1 MLENVILVG
10 LMGAGKTTVGR
21 AVARRL
27 GRQFYDSDHEI
38 EARTGVRIPII
49 FEHEGEDGFRQ
60 RETQTIDEL
69 TQRSGIVLATGG
81 GAVLRAENR
90 EYIKSRGTVV
100 YLRANPHDLWL
111 RTRRDKNRPLLQTAD
126 PRARLEQL
134 YQERDALYRECA
146 TFVIETGR
154 PSVNA
159 LVNMVLMQLE
169 VAGIV
174 PSISDL
180 PPDPS
185 DVPDEGTH
193 GDAESTHLPGGAS
206 VGADAAADAR
216 ESDADDTDEANGLS
230 DVSDAPRAAAS
241 ATDEGHSRDAGDIPL
256 THERVD
262 GSLSAEPVS
271 PARDVP

>member
-1 MLENVILVG
+1 M
-10 LMGAGKTTVGR
+10 
-21 AVARRL
+21 
-27 GRQFYDSDHEI
+27 
-38 EARTGVRIPII
+38 RIPVI

-60 RETQTIDEL
+60 REAHTIDEL

-90 EYIKSRGTVV
+90 ECIKSRGTVV
-100 YLRANPHDLWL
+100 YLRATPHDLWL

-134 YQERDALYRECA
+134 FQERDALYRECA

-174 PSISDL
+174 PIGPHHELEADAQADGVGDVDAQGEGNDARGESIGNTESTESTGSASEAADGM
-180 PPDPS
+180 PNASTHANEPIPS
-185 DVPDEGTH
+185 DAAGNAMSPIRDT
-193 GDAESTHLPGGAS
+193 AS
-206 VGADAAADAR
+206 R
-216 ESDADDTDEANGLS
+216 
-230 DVSDAPRAAAS
+230 
-241 ATDEGHSRDAGDIPL
+241 
-256 THERVD
+256 
-262 GSLSAEPVS
+262 
-271 PARDVP
+271 

>member
-38 EARTGVRIPII
+38 EARTGVRIPVI

-60 RETQTIDEL
+60 REAQTIDEL

-90 EYIKSRGTVV
+90 ENIKSRGTVV

-134 YQERDALYRECA
+134 FQERDALYRECA

-169 VAGIV
+169 MAGIV
-174 PSISDL
+174 PSNTEVSHE
-180 PPDPS
+180 
-185 DVPDEGTH
+185 VPDTAEGARVGTH
-193 GDAESTHLPGGAS
+193 DVAHDVAHDMTGQAGGS
-206 VGADAAADAR
+206 G
-216 ESDADDTDEANGLS
+216 E
-230 DVSDAPRAAAS
+230 DAPQATPAA
-241 ATDEGHSRDAGDIPL
+241 
-256 THERVD
+256 
-262 GSLSAEPVS
+262 
-271 PARDVP
+271 PAPDTLPR

>member
-1 MLENVILVG
+1 
-10 LMGAGKTTVGR
+10 
-21 AVARRL
+21 VARRL

-38 EARTGVRIPII
+38 EARTGVRIPVI

-60 RETQTIDEL
+60 REAQTIDEL

-90 EYIKSRGTVV
+90 ERIKSRGTVV

-134 YQERDALYRECA
+134 FQERDALYRECA

-174 PSISDL
+174 PST
-180 PPDPS
+180 PD
-185 DVPDEGTH
+185 VALAEG
-193 GDAESTHLPGGAS
+193 AP
-206 VGADAAADAR
+206 AAL
-216 ESDADDTDEANGLS
+216 SKDEAGGDTNVGGQDAIPPNGDDQGQATPMS
-230 DVSDAPRAAAS
+230 PVRDNFPR
-241 ATDEGHSRDAGDIPL
+241 
-256 THERVD
+256 
-262 GSLSAEPVS
+262 
-271 PARDVP
+271 

>member
-1 MLENVILVG
+1 M
-10 LMGAGKTTVGR
+10 
-21 AVARRL
+21 ARRL

-146 TFVIETGR
+146 TFIIETGR

-169 VAGIV
+169 MAGIV
-174 PSISDL
+174 PSNTAQL
-180 PPDPS
+180 PDAT
-185 DVPDEGTH
+185 DALDAADAADATGTSESAH
-193 GDAESTHLPGGAS
+193 GDAEAEHLPP
-206 VGADAAADAR
+206 D
-216 ESDADDTDEANGLS
+216 
-230 DVSDAPRAAAS
+230 
-241 ATDEGHSRDAGDIPL
+241 DAGA
-256 THERVD
+256 THAVD
-262 GSLSAEPVS
+262 SGEATTTALVTPG
-271 PARDVP
+271 RDTFPR

>member
-60 RETQTIDEL
+60 REAQTIDEL

-90 EYIKSRGTVV
+90 EHIKSRGTVV
-100 YLRANPHDLWL
+100 YLRATPHDLWL

-134 YQERDALYRECA
+134 FRERDALYRECA

-174 PSISDL
+174 PSNTGEASEA
-180 PPDPS
+180 PDGQAS
-185 DVPDEGTH
+185 AHDEALEGAH
-193 GDAESTHLPGGAS
+193 GDGDGDAVQADGHDEDPAQ
-206 VGADAAADAR
+206 ADRDAAVQ
-216 ESDADDTDEANGLS
+216 TL
-230 DVSDAPRAAAS
+230 P
-241 ATDEGHSRDAGDIPL
+241 T
-256 THERVD
+256 
-262 GSLSAEPVS
+262 S
-271 PARDVP
+271 PARDTFPR

>member
-1 MLENVILVG
+1 M
-10 LMGAGKTTVGR
+10 
-21 AVARRL
+21 ARRL

-38 EARTGVRIPII
+38 EARTGVRIPVI

-60 RETQTIDEL
+60 REAQTIDEL

-90 EYIKSRGTVV
+90 ERIKSRGTVV

-134 YQERDALYRECA
+134 FQERDALYRECA

-174 PSISDL
+174 PST
-180 PPDPS
+180 PDVAHG
-185 DVPDEGTH
+185 VPDSALFEG
-193 GDAESTHLPGGAS
+193 
-206 VGADAAADAR
+206 
-216 ESDADDTDEANGLS
+216 
-230 DVSDAPRAAAS
+230 APA
-241 ATDEGHSRDAGDIPL
+241 
-256 THERVD
+256 
-262 GSLSAEPVS
+262 SLSKDDANVGGQDATPPNGDDQGQATPMSPV
-271 PARDVP
+271 RDNFPR

>member
-38 EARTGVRIPII
+38 EARTGVRIPVI

-60 RETQTIDEL
+60 REAHTIDEL

-90 EYIKSRGTVV
+90 ERIKSRGTVV
-100 YLRANPHDLWL
+100 YLRATPHDLWL

-134 YQERDALYRECA
+134 FQERDALYRECA

-174 PSISDL
+174 PSG
-180 PPDPS
+180 PPHEPTN
-185 DVPDEGTH
+185 DEDAHAHDGGAGEGGAVGTGGEDGDASGH
-193 GDAESTHLPGGAS
+193 PEGDAEHGPMGAMQANGPIESIESNESLPS
-206 VGADAAADAR
+206 DAADPAM
-216 ESDADDTDEANGLS
+216 SPT
-230 DVSDAPRAAAS
+230 
-241 ATDEGHSRDAGDIPL
+241 RDAV
-256 THERVD
+256 TR
-262 GSLSAEPVS
+262 
-271 PARDVP
+271 